1 MIAPRPFSRTGGFP
15 FQGSERC
22 LQALPVSTEIIFYDF
37 RLTVRRIGVYIVDTR
52 GNRMDQSK
60 EVYLGDGCYVS
71 NDGWQ
76 ICLRAPREGGDHV
89 VYLDPQVAAA
99 LLSYLESLR
108 K

>member
-1 MIAPRPFSRTGGFP
+1 
-15 FQGSERC
+15 
-22 LQALPVSTEIIFYDF
+22 
-37 RLTVRRIGVYIVDTR
+37 
-52 GNRMDQSK
+52 MDQSK